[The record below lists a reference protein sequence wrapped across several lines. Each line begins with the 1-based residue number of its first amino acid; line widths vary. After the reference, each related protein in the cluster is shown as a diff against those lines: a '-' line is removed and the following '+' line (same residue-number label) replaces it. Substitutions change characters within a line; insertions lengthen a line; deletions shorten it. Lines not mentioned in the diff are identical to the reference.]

1 MRGSPKAAAWRRRA
15 EGESS
20 RRAAHCRLGLGFV
33 GVRFG
38 FSALPVPAAERLL
51 APLVREEA
59 VVVGVQR
66 ACGRDGHASAEQQ
79 LARRLA
85 RLACGGAVAG
95 ATHRARGARRALL
108 VICLRT
114 PSTSGSTSGS
124 TCGSS
129 TSDSLQE
136 AVTESDE
143 TLRSLGARS

>member
-1 MRGSPKAAAWRRRA
+1 VRGSPKAAAWRRRA

-95 ATHRARGARRALL
+95 ATHRARARRALL
-108 VICLRT
+108 VIHPGT